1 MEAVIENG
9 NALQYIRDQTHEI
22 CMAAVFQDGEAL
34 RYVRNQTRPICMEA
48 VKQNSSALQYVTNQ
62 TEEICRTA
70 MREGGDVDVLRF
82 VDKEFWHIF
91 HQDLNSGYRLGLE
104 QGPGGRR
111 KPRCQ

>member
-1 MEAVIENG
+1 MTLQYVRKQTEPICLQAVKQNG
-9 NALQYIRDQTHEI
+9 KALQYVRKQTES
-22 CMAAVFQDGEAL
+22 L
-34 RYVRNQTRPICMEA
+34 CMEA

-82 VDKEFWHIF
+82 VDKEFWHIV
-91 HQDLNSGYRLGLE
+91 QQGLNSGYRPGLE
-104 QGPGGRR
+104 QGLGGRR